1 MRRVSPLTRRIL
13 GVNVF
18 ALLVLAGGIFYLDR
32 YRNNLIDAEFETI
45 TAQSR
50 LLAGVLAEIAV
61 EEGEGDPDQL
71 TIPVETARLLVR
83 RIVSSS
89 AVRVRLYGG
98 GGQLVTDSTLIG
110 RGQAAIQV
118 LPLPTPP
125 KPWNHIRAH
134 LASAYDWVFN
144 TLPRRDNEP
153 PFPEGLEPFLARF
166 PEGVAA
172 FQGAVGRAR
181 YARRDGHL
189 ELSVAVPL
197 ERFRRIA
204 GVLIVS
210 RSSLEIDDAV
220 RALRLD
226 IARATLAALVVTVL
240 LSFYLSRAI
249 TRPLAKLALAADR
262 IRHGDRSAVIPD
274 LSRRGDEI
282 GELAASFRAM
292 TEALAR
298 RVSEIEAFAAD
309 VAHELKNPLTSIR
322 SALETLPRLSDEGK
336 RGQLLALVHA
346 DIKRIDRLISDI
358 AAASRLDGELARGD
372 VSAIDLNRLV
382 EALVAVHPETAP
394 PLVLDGKPGI
404 LVSGQEDR
412 LVQVL
417 RNLITNA
424 ISFSPDSGAIRV
436 TVQADGPRA
445 ILLVDDDGP
454 GIPPGREAAI
464 FDRFYTER
472 PAGEAFGQHSG
483 LGLSISRQIIAAH
496 DGTIVAENRTDGAG
510 AVIGARFRIALPRIA
525 S

>member
-1 MRRVSPLTRRIL
+1 
-13 GVNVF
+13 
-18 ALLVLAGGIFYLDR
+18 
-32 YRNNLIDAEFETI
+32 
-45 TAQSR
+45 
-50 LLAGVLAEIAV
+50 
-61 EEGEGDPDQL
+61 
-71 TIPVETARLLVR
+71 
-83 RIVSSS
+83 
-89 AVRVRLYGG
+89 
-98 GGQLVTDSTLIG
+98 
-110 RGQAAIQV
+110 
-118 LPLPTPP
+118 
-125 KPWNHIRAH
+125 
-134 LASAYDWVFN
+134 
-144 TLPRRDNEP
+144 
-153 PFPEGLEPFLARF
+153 LEPFLARF
-166 PEGVAA
+166 PEAVAA
-172 FQGAVGRAR
+172 FQGSVSRTR

-210 RSSLEIDDAV
+210 RSSMEIDDAV

-226 IARATLAALVVTVL
+226 IARATLAALLVTVL

-249 TRPLAKLALAADR
+249 TRPLAKLARAADR
-262 IRHGDRSAVIPD
+262 IRHGDRTAVIPD

-282 GELAASFRAM
+282 GELAVSFREM

-322 SALETLPRLSDEGK
+322 SALETLPRLGDEAK

-358 AAASRLDGELARGD
+358 AAASRLDGELARGN
-372 VSAIDLNRLV
+372 VVPIDLARLV
-382 EALVAVHPETAP
+382 EALIAVHPAGAP

-404 LVSGQEDR
+404 LVAGQEDR

-417 RNLITNA
+417 RNVIANA
-424 ISFSPDSGAIRV
+424 ISFSPDDGSIRV
-436 TVQADGPRA
+436 SVQADATRGV
-445 ILLVDDDGP
+445 IVIDDDGP
-454 GIPPGREAAI
+454 GIPPGREEAI

-472 PAGEAFGQHSG
+472 PPEEAFGQHSG

-496 DGTIVAENRTDGAG
+496 DGTIVAQNRLDADGH
-510 AVIGARFRIALPRIA
+510 VVGARFVIDLPRIA